1 MLSKS
6 RIKFIRSLR
15 LTKFRFEEKLFIIE
29 GDKLVREA
37 LNDKANSR
45 FKIHSIYGLDSW
57 LDQNQEI
64 ISPYLEITE
73 QINNKELG
81 QISNLKTPNRVLAI
95 IHLIHPD
102 FKAINTQ
109 SDRLI
114 GLDNIQDPGNM
125 GTIIRLADWFG
136 IKDILLS
143 PGCADPYNPKVVQAT
158 MGSIFRVKM
167 HQIDLES
174 WLEKIPAGF
183 PVYGAILNGENIYN
197 KKLSK
202 KGIIL
207 FGNESQGLSTEIERL
222 ISEPITIPRGDK
234 SDYGPESLNVS
245 VALGIIL
252 SEFSRQNS

>member
-15 LTKFRFEEKLFIIE
+15 LTKFRLEEKLFIIE

-73 QINNKELG
+73 QINSKELG
-81 QISNLKTPNRVLAI
+81 QISNLKTPNRALAI
-95 IHLIHPD
+95 IHLVYPD

-109 SDRLI
+109 YDRLI

-167 HQIDLES
+167 HQIDLEA
-174 WLEKIPAGF
+174 WLEKIPEGF

-202 KGIIL
+202 NGIIL
-207 FGNESQGLSTEIERL
+207 FGNESQGLSAEIERL
-222 ISEPITIPRGDK
+222 VSEPITIPRGDK
-234 SDYGPESLNVS
+234 SDYRPESLNVS
-245 VALGIIL
+245 VALGVIL